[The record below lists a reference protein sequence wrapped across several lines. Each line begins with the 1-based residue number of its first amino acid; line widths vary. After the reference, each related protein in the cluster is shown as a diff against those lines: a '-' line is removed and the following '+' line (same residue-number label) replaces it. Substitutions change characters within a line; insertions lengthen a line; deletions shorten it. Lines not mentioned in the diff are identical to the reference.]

1 MTYRRS
7 GLAILALAFLAV
19 FAGEVIMRGSPA
31 HPGILAKAV
40 GVVVFLAA
48 FWILVVTAQRWA
60 GYFVALC
67 VIMAIKAALALMLGT
82 TISVPRV
89 AVNPRLDTE
98 VLLLL
103 LAMICLT
110 FRFAAQEP
118 HSRFAAFSLA
128 GAVAG
133 LALSMLIEPNLLP
146 LIGSVGILGASWL
159 LDRLV
164 NKRVS
169 HPHG

>member
-7 GLAILALAFLAV
+7 GLAILALAFLGV

-31 HPGILAKAV
+31 HAGLPARALGAA
-40 GVVVFLAA
+40 VFLAV
-48 FWILVVTAQRWA
+48 FWVLVVTARRCA

-67 VIMAIKAALALMLGT
+67 VIVVIKAALALMLGT
-82 TISVPRV
+82 TVSVPRV
-89 AVNPRLDTE
+89 AANPRLDAE

-118 HSRFAAFSLA
+118 HSKFAAFSLA
-128 GAVAG
+128 AAVAG
-133 LALSMLIEPNLLP
+133 LALSILMEPNLLP
-146 LIGSVGILGASWL
+146 LIGSVAILGASWL
-159 LDRLV
+159 LDQLA
-164 NKRVS
+164 NKRAAKRN
-169 HPHG
+169 G